1 MYLHGSKWSML
12 HRRKPISIWRILIL
26 VILIGAFSYINFFI
40 VPVTAPLFVP
50 TATPTRA
57 PETYIADADA
67 LAKEGK
73 YNQAIEMYNKAIQSD
88 PSNVNTFLSLA
99 RAQIFNQNFKD
110 AQISAENALMLN
122 NNNPTAHA
130 LRGEALSLQGD
141 YLTAES
147 AITHAIELDANNAL
161 AHGYYAELL
170 ILQNE
175 AGQGSL
181 DTITKA
187 SSESNLAIALA
198 PDTMDAHRARGI
210 VYLNTNNLDLAIQ
223 EFQSAIAIS
232 PNIADLHLSLGLAFR
247 QEATP
252 ELDKAVE
259 QFTIANGL
267 NPSDP
272 LPNTYIA
279 RTYAN
284 IGEYAKAAQYA
295 EQAVKIAPSDP
306 TMWGTLGTMQYKLLK
321 YQDAVASLRLAVR
334 GGTTPDGVAVKGLTL
349 DYGRVVEFYYI
360 YALTL
365 ARLGDCNEAVQ
376 VSQLLLQGAKDDET
390 AVYNAN
396 YAITLCTTG
405 GPVGTGTPQAGD
417 NTPPAGD
424 SIPSEAA
431 STETPAQ

>member
-12 HRRKPISIWRILIL
+12 HRRKPVSVWRILIL
-26 VILIGAFSYINFFI
+26 LILIGAFAYINFFI

-50 TATPTRA
+50 TATPTSA
-57 PETYIADADA
+57 PETFIADADS

-73 YNQAIEMYNKAIQSD
+73 YNQAIEIYNKAIQAD
-88 PSNVNTFLSLA
+88 PNNVNTYLSLA
-99 RAQIFNQNFKD
+99 RAQIFNQYFKD
-110 AQISAENALMLN
+110 AQVSAENALMLN

-141 YLTAES
+141 YLAAES
-147 AITHAIELDANNAL
+147 AISHAIELDPNNAL
-161 AHGYYAELL
+161 AHSYYAELL
-170 ILQNE
+170 MLQNN
-175 AGQGSL
+175 AGQG
-181 DTITKA
+181 TIGTIEKA
-187 SSESNLAIALA
+187 HSEANLALALA
-198 PDTMDAHRARGI
+198 PDTMDAHRALGI

-223 EFQSAIAIS
+223 EFQSAIAIDG
-232 PNIADLHLSLGLAFR
+232 NIADLHLSLGLAYR

-252 ELDKAVE
+252 ELDKAVQE
-259 QFTIANGL
+259 FTIANGL

-284 IGEYAKAAQYA
+284 IGEFAKAVQYA

-306 TMWGTLGTMQYKLLK
+306 AIWGTLGTMQYRLGK
-321 YQDAVASLRLAVR
+321 YQDAISSLRLAVR
-334 GGTTPDGVAVKGLTL
+334 GGTTTDGVAVKGLTL
-349 DYGRVVEFYYI
+349 DYGRVVEYYYI

-376 VSQLLLQGAKDDET
+376 ISQLLLQGAKDDET

-405 GPVGTGTPQAGD
+405 GPIGTG
-417 NTPPAGD
+417 TPPAGD
-424 SIPSEAA
+424 TASPEIT